1 VNILLKILRIVLPI
15 IVFVL
20 AGYSLI
26 SGNHEVMPYMMFFMG
41 AMFLVMGIA
50 EIKEARK
57 KMGIVSIIVSIFVF
71 YVSVQGL
78 LLN

>member
-1 VNILLKILRIVLPI
+1 MLKILRIVLPI

-20 AGYSLI
+20 AGYSLL

-41 AMFLVMGIA
+41 AMLLVMGIA
-50 EIKEARK
+50 EIKDARK
-57 KMGIVSIIVSIFVF
+57 KMGVICINVSIFVF

>member
-20 AGYSLI
+20 AGYSSI
-26 SGNHEVMPYMMFFMG
+26 SGNYEVMPYML
-41 AMFLVMGIA
+41 LVMGIN
-50 EIKEARK
+50 EIKKERK
-57 KMGIVSIIVSIFVF
+57 KMGIFSIIVSVFVF

-78 LLN
+78 LLK